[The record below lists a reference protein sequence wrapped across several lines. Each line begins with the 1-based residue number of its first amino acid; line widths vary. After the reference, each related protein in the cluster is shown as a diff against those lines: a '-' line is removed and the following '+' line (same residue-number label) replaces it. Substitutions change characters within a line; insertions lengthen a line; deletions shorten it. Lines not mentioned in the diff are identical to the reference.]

1 MKKEAQIEVCRR
13 QESRL
18 AGGERLAEVA
28 PLLAGETEVFLV
40 YDENVAWAAGEVLAA
55 CGSAIRGAIAIDT
68 SEALKNLDTVTAI
81 CRQLLEAGASRK
93 ALLVAIGGG
102 ITTDMAGFAASL
114 YKRGIRYANI
124 PTSLLAQVDAA
135 IGGKTGVNLD
145 GYKNMLGAFHL
156 PVFTFLCADVLRTL
170 PPREFRSGLAE
181 LLKTFLIADAAA
193 YAATIASVKTVLSA
207 DTQAKTAALSANN
220 AQNAD
225 RQGQNAAMA
234 IGLWALQAARIK
246 AAIVQE
252 DPFEDGRRAVLN
264 LGHTFG
270 HAIEHEAQRQGDD
283 ISHGEAV
290 AMGILLAARLSEAVG
305 VAENGLAAQLKA
317 DFDALGLPTESPYP
331 LAALQEA
338 MEKDKKAAGGKVKF
352 VLLQAP
358 GRVIL
363 QEMTAEQA
371 CKQLISK

>member
-1 MKKEAQIEVCRR
+1 MSKEANIEVCRR
-13 QESRL
+13 QASQL
-18 AGGERLAEVA
+18 AGGERLAEVT

-40 YDENVAWAAGEVLAA
+40 YDENVAWAAGEVLSA
-55 CGSAIRGAIAIDT
+55 CGNALRGAIAVDT

-93 ALLVAIGGG
+93 ALLVAVGGG

-124 PTSLLAQVDAA
+124 PTTLLAQVDAA

-170 PPREFRSGLAE
+170 PPREIRSGLAE
-181 LLKTFLIADAAA
+181 MLKTFLIADADAYTAA
-193 YAATIASVKTVLSA
+193 VASG
-207 DTQAKTAALSANN
+207 KTAQIPDGN
-220 AQNAD
+220 AW
-225 RQGQNAAMA
+225 
-234 IGLWALQAARIK
+234 IGAWALRAGRIK
-246 AAIVQE
+246 AGIVQE
-252 DPFEDGRRAVLN
+252 DPFEEGRRAVLN

-290 AMGILLAARLSEAVG
+290 AIGIILAAQLSEAAG
-305 VAENGLAAQLKA
+305 VAGNGLAAQLKA
-317 DFDALGLPTESPYP
+317 DFDALGLPTECPYP
-331 LAALQEA
+331 LEALQEA

-358 GRVIL
+358 GRVLL
-363 QEMTAEQA
+363 QEMTAAEA
-371 CKQLISK
+371 CEKMLSK

>member
-1 MKKEAQIEVCRR
+1 MSKEANIEVCRR
-13 QESRL
+13 QASQL
-18 AGGERLAEVA
+18 AGGEQLAEVA
-28 PLLAGETEVFLV
+28 PLQAGETEVFLV
-40 YDENVAWAAGEVLAA
+40 YDENVAWAAGEVLSA
-55 CGSAIRGAIAIDT
+55 CGNALRGAIAVDT

-93 ALLVAIGGG
+93 ALLVAVGGG

-124 PTSLLAQVDAA
+124 PTTLLAQVDAA

-156 PVFTFLCADVLRTL
+156 PVFTFLCSDVLCTL
-170 PPREFRSGLAE
+170 PPREIRSGLAE
-181 LLKTFLIADAAA
+181 LLKTFLIADADAYSAA
-193 YAATIASVKTVLSA
+193 VSSVKTAIFA
-207 DTQAKTAALSANN
+207 DTSAKTATLSANK

-225 RQGQNAAMA
+225 RQGQNAAV
-234 IGLWALQAARIK
+234 IGPWALQAGRIK
-246 AAIVQE
+246 AGIVQE
-252 DPFEDGRRAVLN
+252 DPFEEGRRAVLN

-290 AMGILLAARLSEAVG
+290 AIGIILAAQLSEAAG
-305 VAENGLAAQLKA
+305 VAGNGLAAQLKA
-317 DFDALGLPTESPYP
+317 DFDALGLPTECPYP
-331 LAALQEA
+331 LEALQEA

-358 GRVIL
+358 GRVLL
-363 QEMTAEQA
+363 QEMTAAEA
-371 CKQLISK
+371 CEKLLSK

>member
-13 QESRL
+13 QDSRI

-40 YDENVAWAAGEVLAA
+40 YDENVAWAAGDVLAA

-68 SEALKNLDTVTAI
+68 SETLKNLDTVTAI

-124 PTSLLAQVDAA
+124 PTTLLAQVDAA

-156 PVFTFLCADVLRTL
+156 PLFTFLCADVLRTL

-193 YAATIASVKTVLSA
+193 YSATVASVKTAIFA
-207 DTQAKTAALSANN
+207 DTSAKTATLSANN

-225 RQGQNAAMA
+225 RQGQNAAV
-234 IGLWALQAARIK
+234 IGPWALQAARIK
-246 AAIVQE
+246 AGIVQE
-252 DPFEDGRRAVLN
+252 DPFEEGRRAVLN

-290 AMGILLAARLSEAVG
+290 AMGILLAARLSEAMG

-358 GRVIL
+358 GQVLL
-363 QEMTAEQA
+363 QEMTAAQA
-371 CKQLISK
+371 CEKLISA